1 MTLKE
6 RTKPNDLLIIGATPI
21 ARESGC
27 HKGKRFTQGGRS
39 QIQTVL
45 CMTMISAIQCIP
57 VFKVTYTRFI
67 Q

>member
-1 MTLKE
+1 M
-6 RTKPNDLLIIGATPI
+6 